1 MNFLQTPF
9 WRGCITFGAVI
20 SLALVGFPLAYVWT
34 HGVNADVWPDLFE
47 MNPDMWW
54 ADLKGGNLLPL
65 LTTYWDMA
73 HGTCNSLPGGGWQA
87 SVTLSITAICLV
99 VWIMTLGTREAPR
112 DSSGA
117 YGSTDWAT
125 RKQRRKLATG
135 IEIGLDPEDRR
146 PVRIKVEKNLLTI
159 APPRTG
165 KTAGF
170 VIPNLAVADE
180 GAWSGP
186 AVVIDPKGDAYRAVR
201 RRRLELGRTVRCLDP
216 LDLVGGTDRWNPLLA
231 RDPDDILYLQG
242 MARALL
248 PNTAGTENAAF
259 FTSTAVDLI
268 VAAFTATVIEGRA
281 TPTAAARLLQSSEK
295 LIEALEGRD
304 DPVSERALELLQG
317 DPKLRANVVATA
329 QQATQWLCDAR
340 MRRIVDGHTFELS
353 DLARGDVDLFIV
365 LPADP
370 RKLALAPFVRWLLA
384 DLFTAA
390 RVNRMERRLL
400 VIIDEAK
407 ILGRFESVI
416 DGQGELPGY
425 GVSMWTIWQARS
437 QLTDTYGAEGVRT
450 FLQNAEMVNVFD
462 LPRQD
467 PDETEYW
474 SRAIGEF
481 TGVRATT
488 SCDPKTGWPTTSVT
502 PEAQRLVPAT
512 DIPNF
517 LKEFQVAFLNGQGHP
532 SNPLKLRRTKA
543 FEDPRFAGLIDSNPP
558 VLRGR

>member
-1 MNFLQTPF
+1 MTFLASPF
-9 WRGCITFGAVI
+9 WRGCLAFGAVVT
-20 SLALVGFPLAYVWT
+20 LMLVGFPLAYVWT
-34 HGVNADVWPDLFE
+34 HGVNPGAWPDPFE
-47 MNPDMWW
+47 MNPGMWW
-54 ADLKGGNLLPL
+54 SDLQRGSLLPFL
-65 LTTYWDMA
+65 ITYWEMA
-73 HGTCNSLPGGGWQA
+73 HGTCDSLPGGGWHA
-87 SVTLSITAICLV
+87 GVTLLIVAIALV
-99 VWIMTLGTREAPR
+99 VWIMALGKREATR
-112 DSSGA
+112 DASGT
-117 YGSTDWAT
+117 YGSTNWAT
-125 RKQRRKLATG
+125 RKERRRLATG
-135 IEIGLDPEDRR
+135 IEIGIDPENRR
-146 PVRIKVEKNLLTI
+146 PVRIEVEKNLLTI

-170 VIPNLAVADE
+170 IIPNLAVADRR
-180 GAWSGP
+180 AWSGP

-216 LDLVGGTDRWNPLLA
+216 LGLVGGTDRWNPLLA

-259 FTSTAVDLI
+259 FTNNAVDLI

-281 TPTAAARLLQSSEK
+281 TPTAAGRLLENPARLMS
-295 LIEALEGRD
+295 ALEGRD
-304 DPVSERALELLQG
+304 DPASERALNILRE
-317 DPKLRANVVATA
+317 DPRLRGNIVATA
-329 QQATQWLCDAR
+329 QQATQWLCDTR

-365 LPADP
+365 LPADD

-437 QLTDTYGAEGVRT
+437 QLTDTYGAEGVKT

-462 LPRQD
+462 IPRQD

-481 TGVRATT
+481 TGVKATT

-502 PEAQRLVPAT
+502 PEAQRLVAAT

-517 LKEFQVAFLNGQGHP
+517 LKDFQVAFLSGQGHP
-532 SNPLKLRRTKA
+532 RNPLKLNRTKA
-543 FEDPRFAGLIDSNPP
+543 FKDPRFAGLIDSNPP